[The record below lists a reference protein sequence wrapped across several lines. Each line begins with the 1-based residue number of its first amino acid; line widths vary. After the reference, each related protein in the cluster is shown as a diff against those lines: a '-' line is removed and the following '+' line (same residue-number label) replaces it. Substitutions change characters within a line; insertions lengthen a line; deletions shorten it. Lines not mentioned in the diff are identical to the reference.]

1 MFHLVKTDEKANPVL
16 IRFFRTNTVTI
27 NPNDRANLITKARL
41 RLYAV
46 HVGVP
51 LSVAVYMYSIIVC
64 VKSRSQAITWWV
76 G

>member
-1 MFHLVKTDEKANPVL
+1 MFHLVKTDEKANPVP
-16 IRFFRTNTVTI
+16 IRFFRTNIVMI
-27 NPNDRANLITKARL
+27 NSNDRVNLIKKVRL
-41 RLYAV
+41 RLCAV